1 MKSLP
6 LAIVISLVIFS
17 LLHFSFA
24 AGSQGSVVI
33 YSNDDCSN
41 SNNTSIPLTIG
52 KCLET
57 NQTAAIAIVSL
68 PSCPSGEQPLLIISD
83 LEKCGRPSFSP
94 PISSGTPDECLYLT
108 SGRGIGSA
116 GFVCI
121 GGTPTTPSSSNTPAS
136 QTPASN
142 PSTADSG
149 TTPTAQPPLV
159 QASPA
164 SIGLSQSDR
173 IALGCAI
180 SFGVPTLVL
189 AYMTWRKRSRI
200 FARAYVHSQNVDD
213 QPPAYELHGFV

>member
-1 MKSLP
+1 MKILS

-17 LLHFSFA
+17 LLHVGFGA
-24 AGSQGSVVI
+24 VSQGSVMI

-41 SNNTSIPLTIG
+41 SSNTSIPLAIG

-83 LEKCGRPSFSP
+83 LENCGRPSFSP
-94 PISSGTPDECLYLT
+94 PISSRTPGECLYLA

-121 GGTPTTPSSSNTPAS
+121 GGVASTPSSSNTPAS
-136 QTPASN
+136 QTSASN
-142 PSTADSG
+142 SSTADSG
-149 TTPTAQPPLV
+149 ATPTAQPPLV
-159 QASPA
+159 EASSAP
-164 SIGLSQSDR
+164 IGLSQSDR

-180 SFGVPTLVL
+180 SFGVPALIL
-189 AYMTWRKRSRI
+189 AYMTLRKHTRI
-200 FARAYVHSQNVDD
+200 IAPAYVHGQNAED